1 MTKAGDEQIGHDAA
15 RLSLDTPI
23 GVLVLV
29 GDDAALTHVRLPET
43 TRLGGSTGLRGT
55 TERPA
60 TRMKA
65 SAPLR
70 AAAAQLEEYFSGART
85 SFALPLAP
93 RGTPFQLAVWNALT
107 GIPYGETITYG
118 ELARRVGR
126 PAASR
131 AVGQANGANPLPI
144 VCPCHRVVAAGGRL
158 GGYGGG
164 TETKRRLLALEGA
177 TLRPSPRPRS
187 AVAAPAPRPRGGAAH
202 PGGDDSSGARLG

>member
-1 MTKAGDEQIGHDAA
+1 MTKVRDDHIGHDTV

-29 GDDAALTHVRLPET
+29 GDDAALTHVRLPGT
-43 TRLGGSTGLRGT
+43 TGLPGT
-55 TERPA
+55 R
-60 TRMKA
+60 TRV

-107 GIPYGETITYG
+107 KIPYGETITYG

-126 PAASR
+126 PAAPR

-144 VCPCHRVVAAGGRL
+144 VYPCHRVVAAGGRL

-177 TLRPSPRPRS
+177 TLGP
-187 AVAAPAPRPRGGAAH
+187 
-202 PGGDDSSGARLG
+202 

>member
-1 MTKAGDEQIGHDAA
+1 MTEAGDDQIGHDAA

-29 GDDAALTHVRLPET
+29 GDDAALTHVRLPRT
-43 TRLGGSTGLRGT
+43 TGLCGT
-55 TERPA
+55 TGLPR
-60 TRMKA
+60 TRMRE

-144 VCPCHRVVAAGGRL
+144 VYPCHRVVAAGGRL

-177 TLRPSPRPRS
+177 TLRP
-187 AVAAPAPRPRGGAAH
+187 
-202 PGGDDSSGARLG
+202 